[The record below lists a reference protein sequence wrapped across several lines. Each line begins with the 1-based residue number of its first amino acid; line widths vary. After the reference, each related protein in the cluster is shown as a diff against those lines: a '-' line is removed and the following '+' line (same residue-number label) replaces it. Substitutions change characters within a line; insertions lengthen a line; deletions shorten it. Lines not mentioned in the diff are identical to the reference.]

1 LKKLFAAV
9 LALLVVTSGAPAF
22 AHAELTGASPKAN
35 VILKKAPQEIRL
47 TFDDDLIP
55 ILESNQIA
63 VTNSKNVRVDKNDST
78 VLGNQL
84 RTSLKKT
91 TTRKIS
97 SYVSS
102 AIGRWPPN
110 CLEVQLH
117 N

>member
-1 LKKLFAAV
+1 M

-35 VILKKAPQEIRL
+35 VLLKKAPQEIRL

-84 RTSLKKT
+84 RTSLKKLQPGKYQVT
-91 TTRKIS
+91 YR
-97 SYVSS
+97 VLS
-102 AIGRWPPN
+102 ADGHPIASKYSFTIKK
-110 CLEVQLH
+110 
-117 N
+117 